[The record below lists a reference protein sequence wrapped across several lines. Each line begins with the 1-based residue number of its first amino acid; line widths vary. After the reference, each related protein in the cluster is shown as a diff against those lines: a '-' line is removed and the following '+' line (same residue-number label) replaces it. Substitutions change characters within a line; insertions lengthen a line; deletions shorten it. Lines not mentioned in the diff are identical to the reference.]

1 MATIAKN
8 PLVLVDGSSY
18 LYRAFHAFPPLT
30 NKQGEPTGAMYGVLN
45 MLKSLIA
52 QVEPSHIAVVFD
64 AKGKTFRDELF
75 EQYKSHRP
83 PMPDE
88 LRSQIQPLHA
98 IIKALGIPLL
108 SIEGVEADD
117 VIGTL
122 AVQASQA
129 GKHVLI
135 STGDKD
141 MAQLVNDHIMLI
153 NTMNNTLLDREGVI
167 EKYGIPPELIID
179 YLALLGDS
187 SDNIPGVKGVGEK
200 TAIALLQGIG
210 SMQAIYAN
218 LDKIAELSFRGAKT
232 FAPKLEA
239 EKETA
244 DLSYLLA
251 TIKTD
256 VALDVTYDQLVT
268 QPQQRDQLVEL
279 FGRYEFKRWLNEVM
293 NDANPVT
300 QTSAEKIPNNYQ
312 ATQAVSAEQKSA
324 PFAKVEID
332 RTAYDCVNSP
342 ELFTKWLAK
351 LQMAQLVA
359 VDTETDNLDA
369 MQANLVGI
377 SFGLENGEACYI
389 PLAHKGKITQPT
401 QVDLFGESEAELD
414 EVEALLPNQLNK
426 ADCLAQ
432 LKPILENPNIRK
444 VGQNIKY
451 DLTIFARNG
460 IELQGVA
467 FDTML
472 QSYTLDST
480 GRHNMDNLAERY
492 LGHQTIPFEEL
503 AGKGKHQLT
512 FDQIE
517 LNKATE
523 YAGEDAEITMKLH
536 QLLWSELQKTPELVK
551 LFEQIEM
558 PLVSVLSRV
567 ERNGV
572 LIDPAKLLAHSV
584 EIEQRL
590 KELET
595 LVHQEAGEVFNLA
608 STKQL
613 QEILFN
619 KLGLPILKK
628 TPKGAPSTNEEVLE
642 ELAQMGHQVPVLLME
657 HRGLS
662 KLKSTYTDKLPQ
674 MINAQTGRVHTSY
687 HQAVTATGRLSS
699 SDPNLQNIPI
709 RNEQGRRIRQA
720 FIAHDGYVI
729 LAADYSQI
737 ELRIMAHLA
746 NDANM
751 IKAFAEGKDIHRST
765 AAEIF
770 GVPLEAVTSEQ
781 RRSAK
786 AINFGLIYG
795 MSEFGLANQLGI
807 SRTDAKKYMEL
818 YFQRYPAVQQFML
831 DIREKAAEKGYVETL
846 FGRRLYLP
854 EINSSNQ
861 MRRKAA
867 ERVAINAPMQG
878 TAADIIKVAMIGI
891 DQAVRNCEDIAM
903 IMQVHDELVFEVK
916 ADRVEHYTQLIK
928 AEMEKAIELKVPLI
942 AEVGVGSNWD
952 EAH

>member
-98 IIKALGIPLL
+98 MIKALGIPLL

-218 LDKIAELSFRGAKT
+218 LDKVAELSFRGAKT

-444 VGQNIKY
+444 IGQNIKY
-451 DLTIFARNG
+451 DLTIFARHG

-517 LNKATE
+517 LDKATE

-720 FIAHDGYVI
+720 FIARDGYVI

-746 NDANM
+746 NDTNM

-916 ADRVEHYTQLIK
+916 ADRVEHYIQLIK

-942 AEVGVGSNWD
+942 AEVGVGGNWD

>member
-1 MATIAKN
+1 MATITKN

-98 IIKALGIPLL
+98 MIKALGIPLL

-218 LDKIAELSFRGAKT
+218 LDKVAELSFRGAKT

-517 LNKATE
+517 LDKATE

-720 FIAHDGYVI
+720 FIARDGYVI

-916 ADRVEHYTQLIK
+916 ADRVEHYIQLIK

-942 AEVGVGSNWD
+942 AEVGVGGNWD

>member
-98 IIKALGIPLL
+98 MIKALGIPLL